1 MSKFNHLVNLGWK
14 PESEIPFREQ
24 IASKAS
30 SCYTYSNSKGSSIA
44 LMPVPSDSTVLIRLS
59 GTRGNQF
66 NYFQFAWNGN
76 EESITNAVNAA
87 KDEADINNYFS
98 FYFSLQSA
106 GEVSIVA
113 WEQWEANYK

>member
-1 MSKFNHLVNLGWK
+1 MSKFNQLINQGWK
-14 PESEIPFREQ
+14 QESEIPFREQ
-24 IASKAS
+24 IAAKAS
-30 SCYTYSNSKGSSIA
+30 SCYTYSNAKGSSVAI
-44 LMPVPSDSTVLIRLS
+44 MPVPSDSIVLIRLS
-59 GTRGNQF
+59 SIRGNQF
-66 NYFQFAWNGN
+66 NYFQFTWNGN
-76 EESITNAVNAA
+76 EDSIANAIDAA